1 MQHHPWILPWGVPLQ
16 KVVAVPIHPAAAH
29 HPGIPQPLH
38 PHHHHQHP
46 PHPATVHVPAGV
58 LGLPPTTLAAL
69 RTFVT
74 APQAAT
80 VPATPRPR
88 KVGRVKCFVKWRDW
102 ILSYVGFRPV
112 PKMLI
117 LPNAV
122 VTICTTCFALLSFRN
137 EVPLRFFCSGKW
149 TVRMKSWIQGG

>member
-16 KVVAVPIHPAAAH
+16 KMVAVPLHPAAAHPHHH

-38 PHHHHQHP
+38 PHHHQH

-58 LGLPPTTLAAL
+58 LGLSPAPLAAL

-74 APQAAT
+74 ATQAAGS

-88 KVGRVKCFVKWRDW
+88 KVGLSGDTA
-102 ILSYVGFRPV
+102 ILHEVTRFYAIRRHVSFWSVLL
-112 PKMLI
+112 MLI
-117 LPNAV
+117 Y
-122 VTICTTCFALLSFRN
+122 
-137 EVPLRFFCSGKW
+137 
-149 TVRMKSWIQGG
+149 

>member
-16 KVVAVPIHPAAAH
+16 KMVAVPLHPAAAHPHHH

-38 PHHHHQHP
+38 PHHHH

-58 LGLPPTTLAAL
+58 LGLPPAPLAAL

-74 APQAAT
+74 ATQVAS

-88 KVGRVKCFVKWRDW
+88 KVGSIKCH
-102 ILSYVGFRPV
+102 
-112 PKMLI
+112 
-117 LPNAV
+117 
-122 VTICTTCFALLSFRN
+122 ALLHRTT
-137 EVPLRFFCSGKW
+137 RFHIVRWGITFQVCDGDVYLFGRDMVKTKTSTEIVVDATTVCSKCRQKRITCW
-149 TVRMKSWIQGG
+149 CY